1 MFYPTNFLKGMGSIF
16 SLFGNY
22 YSFKVGKH
30 AQSLEETIGN
40 DWKMIGKDFSRALSK
55 FPRK

>member
-1 MFYPTNFLKGMGSIF
+1 MFYPTSFLKGMGSIF

-22 YSFKVGKH
+22 YNFKIGKNS
-30 AQSLEETIGN
+30 QSLGETIGN
-40 DWKMIGKDFSRALSK
+40 DWKMIGQDFYHALSK